1 MGHSIQFALLQKE
14 AIGPTADQLK
24 RAFKAFSNLTDADA
38 VRLAAGARGILMKH
52 LGQDAAR
59 ALQSA
64 FQAGASEP

>member
-38 VRLAAGARGILMKH
+38 VRLAAGARSTHQG
-52 LGQDAAR
+52 
-59 ALQSA
+59 
-64 FQAGASEP
+64 GAIQCRHGVASGVVMV